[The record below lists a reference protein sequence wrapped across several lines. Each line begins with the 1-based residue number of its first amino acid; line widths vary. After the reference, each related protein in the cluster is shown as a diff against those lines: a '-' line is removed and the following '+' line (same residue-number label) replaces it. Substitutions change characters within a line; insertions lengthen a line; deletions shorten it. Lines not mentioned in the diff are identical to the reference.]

1 MKIDKPLREYLD
13 EMKKTEG
20 YPHGRDEDILEL
32 SDPPYYTACP
42 NPYINE
48 FIEEYGTPY
57 DEETDNYHREPFL
70 GDVSEGKKD
79 PIYNAHSY
87 HTKVPYKAIMK
98 YIEHYTDEGDIVFD
112 GFCGTGMTGVAAQML
127 NRKAILSDLSPA
139 ATFIAY
145 NYNTPVDAEEFEN
158 EAKRILEEVEEECG
172 WMYKT
177 DHYNTRSSSHEYLG
191 KGKINYTV
199 WSDVFLCPYC
209 GGEIVFWDAAVD
221 KENGKVLKNF
231 ECPSCSAEVTKKEC
245 ERSWMTF
252 HDNALGKE
260 VTQAKQVPVMINYSY
275 DGKRYEKTPEG
286 NDLSLIEKIDNMD
299 IPYWFPTNEMP
310 EGFNTQQP
318 KRSHGLTHVH
328 HFYTKRNL
336 AVISSIFIK
345 SFKYNK
351 RNRNYI
357 ILHIQSL
364 LFHLSKLNRK
374 VPGGIGRHLSGTL
387 YLPSLICEVSFFP
400 MFKRKYDDFLKAFK
414 SLTFQGKFS
423 KSCLS
428 VQSVTDIINMKKNV
442 IDYIFTDPPF
452 GDNLMYSELNFLW
465 ESWLKVLTNN
475 ETEAIVNK
483 SQGKSLIEYSELM
496 LKSFQEYYRI
506 LKPKRWITVVF
517 HNSKSSVWNAI
528 QEAMIKAGFVI
539 ANVSILDKQQGSFK
553 QVTSTGAVKNDLV
566 ISAYKPPKGFENQ
579 FLENAGEGMEED
591 FIRMQLNNLT
601 PTPNI
606 ERTEKMLYSKMLSYY
621 LRHGYIVRYDS
632 RDFYSM
638 LKETFYEEDGY
649 WFENRDQLEK
659 YLEYKKKMKL
669 DGIVDSAYA
678 AEKLLVYDEK
688 TAIRWLYDF
697 IEEPKDYSTIYTYF
711 TKVANISDDDIPE
724 LRDILDNNFIFEN
737 GKYRRPS
744 TEDEELSVRQK
755 REKELMKDFNSM
767 LLEARNS
774 KRKIKSCRNEAL
786 VFGFQTLYQKGNF
799 DDILAVA
806 KRLDKRILERNS
818 EIRDFIE
825 IAEIKTGNI

>member
-13 EMKKTEG
+13 EIKKIEG

-42 NPYINE
+42 NPYINK

-57 DEETDNYHREPFL
+57 DEETDNYHREPFV
-70 GDVSEGKKD
+70 GDVSEGKND
-79 PIYNAHSY
+79 PIYNAHTY

-112 GFCGTGMTGVAAQML
+112 GFCGTGMTGVGAQKL
-127 NRKAILSDLSPA
+127 GRKAILSDLSPA

-145 NYNTPVDAEEFEN
+145 NYNTPVNVEEFES

-172 WMYKT
+172 WMYET
-177 DHYNTRSSSHEYLG
+177 DHYKDEKYDDGGKHLG
-191 KGKINYTV
+191 SGKINYTV

-231 ECPSCSAEVTKKEC
+231 ECPSCSAEITKNEC
-245 ERSWMTF
+245 ERSCIKF
-252 HDNALGKE
+252 YDHVIGKE
-260 VTQAKQVPVMINYSY
+260 VTQAKQIPVMINYSY
-275 DGKRYEKTPEG
+275 DGRRYEKTPDE
-286 NDLSLIEKIDNMD
+286 NDFTLIDKINSMD
-299 IPYWFPTNEMP
+299 IPYWFPTNEMMNK
-310 EGFNTQQP
+310 GSKWGDTWR
-318 KRSHGLTHVH
+318 KGVHYGITHVH

-336 AVISSIFIK
+336 W
-345 SFKYNK
+345 
-351 RNRNYI
+351 
-357 ILHIQSL
+357 ILACLKDKCQPPLAKL
-364 LFHLSKLNRK
+364 LFNSQLINISKLNRSRPS
-374 VPGGIGRHLSGTL
+374 VSFPYNPLSGTL
-387 YLPSLICEVSFFP
+387 YISSQISESNVLIAYYNKIKRIVNAARNIPDSYNIISTNSLIENNINN
-400 MFKRKYDDFLKAFK
+400 
-414 SLTFQGKFS
+414 LT
-423 KSCLS
+423 
-428 VQSVTDIINMKKNV
+428 V
-442 IDYIFTDPPF
+442 DYIFTDPPF

-465 ESWLKVLTNN
+465 EAWLKVFTNN
-475 ETEAIVNK
+475 ESEAIVNK
-483 SQGKSLIEYSELM
+483 SQGKSLVEYSELM
-496 LKSFQEYYRI
+496 LKSFQEYYRV

-566 ISAYKPPKGFENQ
+566 ISAYKPPKGFEKQ

-649 WFENRDQLEK
+649 WFANRDQLEK
-659 YLEYKKKMKL
+659 YMEYKKKMKL

-688 TAIRWLYDF
+688 TAIIWLNNF
-697 IEEPKDYSTIYTYF
+697 LEEPKDYSTIYTYF

-724 LRDILDNNFIFEN
+724 LKDILENNFIPEN
-737 GKYRRPS
+737 DKYRRPS
-744 TEDEELSVRQK
+744 TEGEELRVRQK
-755 REKELMKDFNSM
+755 REKELMRDFNS
-767 LLEARNS
+767 LFFDAQSSR
-774 KRKIKSCRNEAL
+774 KKIKSCRNEAL

-799 DDILAVA
+799 DDILTVA
-806 KRLDKRILERNS
+806 KKLDKRILERNS

>member
-13 EMKKTEG
+13 EMKKIEG
-20 YPHGRDEDILEL
+20 YPHGRDQDILEL
-32 SDPPYYTACP
+32 SDPPHYTACP
-42 NPYINE
+42 NPYINK
-48 FIEEYGTPY
+48 FIKEYGTPY
-57 DEETDNYHREPFL
+57 DEETDNYHREPFV
-70 GDVSEGKKD
+70 GDVSEGKND

-127 NRKAILSDLSPA
+127 NRKAVLSDLSPA

-145 NYNTPVDAEEFEN
+145 NYNTPVDVNEFKS

-172 WMYKT
+172 WMYET

-209 GGEIVFWDAAVD
+209 GGEIVFWDASVD

-231 ECPSCSAEVTKKEC
+231 ECPSCSAEINKNEC
-245 ERSWMTF
+245 ARSWMTF
-252 HDNALGKE
+252 YDKALGKD

-275 DGKRYEKTPEG
+275 DGKRYEKTPDE
-286 NDLSLIEKIDNMD
+286 NDFALIDKINNMD
-299 IPYWFPTNEMP
+299 IPYWFPTYRMP
-310 EGFNTQQP
+310 EGYNTQQP
-318 KRSHGLTHVH
+318 KRSHGITHVH

-336 AVISSIFIK
+336 FLMSDLYDKVGRSDLKI
-345 SFKYNK
+345 
-351 RNRNYI
+351 
-357 ILHIQSL
+357 L
-364 LFHLSKLNRK
+364 LFGFLNTSWHATKMRRFN
-374 VPGGIGRHLSGTL
+374 PGGGDRPMSGTL
-387 YLPSLICEVSFFP
+387 YFPSLPTEGNMINVYKHKIKQLKSF
-400 MFKRKYDDFLKAFK
+400 LN
-414 SLTFQGKFS
+414 
-423 KSCLS
+423 
-428 VQSVTDIINMKKNV
+428 IINNYLNKYILLTESAVNV
-442 IDYIFTDPPF
+442 RIKDNSVDYTFTDPPF
-452 GDNLMYSELNFLW
+452 GENLMYSELNFLW
-465 ESWLKVLTNN
+465 ESWLNVFTNN

-483 SQGKSLIEYSELM
+483 SQGKSLVEYSELM
-496 LKSFQEYYRI
+496 LKSFQEYYRV

-566 ISAYKPPKGFENQ
+566 ISAYKPPKGFEKQ

-591 FIRMQLNNLT
+591 FIRMQLNYLT

-638 LKETFYEEDGY
+638 LKDTFYEEDGY
-649 WFENRDQLEK
+649 WFASIDQLEK

-724 LRDILDNNFIFEN
+724 LRDILENNFIFEN

-755 REKELMKDFNSM
+755 REKELMRDFNS
-767 LLEARNS
+767 LLFDAQSS
-774 KRKIKSCRNEAL
+774 KKKIKTCRNEAL
-786 VFGFQTLYQKGNF
+786 VYGFQTLYQKGNF
-799 DDILAVA
+799 DDILTVA
-806 KRLDKRILERNS
+806 KRLDKRILEGNS

-825 IAEIKTGNI
+825 IAEIKTGDI